1 MKIYEWILF
10 DADNTLF
17 HFDDF
22 LGLNCMFKKHFKME
36 FCEQDYQAFQAI
48 SKPLWQSYQNGTVNA
63 QYLQERRFY
72 SWAEKL
78 QISTAQLNSIFMQTM
93 ADISK
98 PLQGVLSLLNFLKNK
113 AKLGIITNGFA
124 ELQQTRL
131 ERTGLKDFFEIHVI
145 SEQVGIAKPDPRIFE
160 YALSLAGNPARE
172 KVLMVGD
179 TFETDM
185 LGGINAKLNTC
196 WLNPERKPV
205 PQNFITSHQIS
216 SISQLQD
223 LLQGTL

>member
-10 DADNTLF
+10 DADETLF

-22 LGLNCMFKKHFKME
+22 SGLNCMFKKYFEIE
-36 FCEQDYQAFQAI
+36 FGEKDYQVFQTI
-48 SKPLWQSYQNGTVNA
+48 SKPLWNRYQNGEINA
-63 QYLQERRFY
+63 QHLQERRFY
-72 SWAEKL
+72 SWAKKL
-78 QISTAQLNSIFMQTM
+78 QISTSQLNSIFMQTM

-98 PLQGVLSLLNFLKNK
+98 PLQGVDSLLNFLKGK
-113 AKLGIITNGFA
+113 AKLGIITNGFT

-145 SEQVGIAKPDPRIFE
+145 SEQVGIAKPDPGIFE
-160 YALSLAGNPARE
+160 HALTLAGNPPRE

-179 TFETDM
+179 TFETDI
-185 LGGINAKLNTC
+185 LGGINAKLDTC
-196 WLNPERKPV
+196 WLNRERKPS
-205 PQNFITSHQIS
+205 PQNYTTGYQIG
-216 SISQLQD
+216 SISELQD

>member
-22 LGLNCMFKKHFKME
+22 SGLNGMFKKHFEME
-36 FCEQDYQAFQAI
+36 FCEKDYQAFQEI
-48 SKPLWQSYQNGTVNA
+48 SKPLWHSYQNGAINA
-63 QYLQERRFY
+63 QHLQERRFY

-78 QISTAQLNSIFMQTM
+78 QISTTRLNSIFMQTM

-98 PLQGVLSLLNFLKNK
+98 PFQGVLSLLNFLKGK
-113 AKLGIITNGFA
+113 VKLGIITNGFT

-131 ERTGLKDFFEIHVI
+131 ERTGLRSFFEIHVI

-185 LGGINAKLNTC
+185 LGGINAKLDTC
-196 WLNPERKPV
+196 WLNPERRPF
-205 PQNFITSHQIS
+205 PQNFITSHQIG
-216 SISQLQD
+216 SISELQG
-223 LLQGTL
+223 LLQGIL